1 MTHTLSNIEVCL
13 AYIVSRPEKKA
24 RTRRVLHFLDSH
36 LPSWM
41 EVARRDDFKKW
52 LTIVNAKSQ
61 KQRGQILLDAW
72 DCRDEKTV
80 ATLFQL
86 FLDQQSGKRPHQFG
100 ATINSVTH
108 RIGDLIFDEYE
119 IIDLLGI
126 GGFGQVFLTYSHNP
140 NVLSFYALKLMKTG
154 RINEESRK
162 RFETEARLLLSLD
175 DSPFIVPARFIE
187 VQGDEVALAMD
198 YVAPDRYGRT
208 NLAEHIGAGQVNI
221 EKQIRWAIE
230 CCTGLEVAYKSGVK
244 AHRDIKPANILI
256 DDSHTARITDFGIA
270 SLGLLPGCPKPS
282 SLISVESDADSR
294 MTMRGTS
301 LGTPAYMAPEQF
313 SDAYACDVRSD
324 IYSLGVTLFELAQRE
339 LPFVPRLE
347 GRIDGDIIFTTL
359 ARMHSQADLPRID
372 SPLYPVIAK
381 CCAKQPQNRFQS
393 MAELQNALSQLAAKI
408 GIHLPQTTDD
418 EPSIFERYNKLGNQA
433 VAHARLEEHEKAIPL
448 YREAMKIFDLGR
460 AASDLGLSLQ
470 ALGRYKEALEAY
482 LSLKSDRTANDEISI
497 GYSQVKVNGWQQ
509 AIQHYKAATVLEPN
523 NFNAWENLAF
533 GYISTSQLD
542 LAAIALARVV
552 TLPESR
558 ANHWLDKAAV
568 ELSLGRT
575 NDAENSLNNALSPQS
590 SASIED
596 RTKALN
602 MMGRIKQQSLY
613 LAAKRQLGP
622 GYNEARLLEALDA
635 ALESTSERSDEAKV
649 IQAMRAKEPAITYSQ
664 AERIYRELLK
674 PKM

>member
-1 MTHTLSNIEVCL
+1 MTNTLANIDFYL
-13 AYIVSRPEKKA
+13 AHIVSRPENKA

-41 EVARRDDFKKW
+41 EIARRDDFKKW
-52 LTIVNAKSQ
+52 LTIVNVKSQ
-61 KQRGQILLDAW
+61 KQRGKILIDAW
-72 DCRDEKTV
+72 DFRDEKTL

-100 ATINSVTH
+100 AKIKGVTY
-108 RIGDLIFDEYE
+108 RLGDLIFDEYE
-119 IIDLLGI
+119 VIDLLGI
-126 GGFGQVFLTYSHNP
+126 GGFGEVFLTYSHNP
-140 NVLSFYALKLMKTG
+140 NVQSFYALKLIKAD
-154 RINEESRK
+154 RINEEIRK

-175 DSPFIVPARFIE
+175 ESPFIVPARFIE

-208 NLAEHIGAGQVNI
+208 NLAEHIRAGQVNI
-221 EKQIRWAIE
+221 KNQIRWAIE

-270 SLGLLPGCPKPS
+270 SLGFLPGCARPS
-282 SLISVESDADSR
+282 SLISVGGDVDSR
-294 MTMRGTS
+294 RTMRGTS
-301 LGTPAYMAPEQF
+301 FGTPAYMAPEQF
-313 SDAYACDVRSD
+313 SDAYACDVKSD

-359 ARMHSQADLPRID
+359 ARMHNQADLPRID
-372 SPLYPVIAK
+372 SPLYPVIEK
-381 CCAKQPQNRFQS
+381 CCSKRPENRFQS
-393 MAELQNALSQLAAKI
+393 MAELQNALRQLAAKI
-408 GIHLPQTTDD
+408 GIHLPQTTDN
-418 EPSIFERYNKLGNQA
+418 EPSVFDRYNKLGNQA
-433 VAHARLEEHEKAIPL
+433 VAHARLGEHEKAIPL

-482 LSLKSDRTANDEISI
+482 LSLKSDRTADDEISI
-497 GYSQVKVNGWQQ
+497 GYCQVKVNGWQQ
-509 AIQHYKAATVLEPN
+509 AIPHYKAAMVLAPN
-523 NFNAWENLAF
+523 SFNAWENLAF

-552 TLPESR
+552 TFPESR
-558 ANHWLDKAAV
+558 ANHWIDKAEV
-568 ELSLGRT
+568 EFSLGRT
-575 NDAENSLNNALSPQS
+575 NDAENSLNNALSLQS

-596 RTKALN
+596 RTKAFN
-602 MMGRIKQQSLY
+602 MMGRLKQHIFY
-613 LAAKRQLGP
+613 LAAKRLLGP
-622 GYNEARLLEALDA
+622 GYNEVRLREALNA
-635 ALESTSERSDEAKV
+635 AIEVARSERSDEAKV
-649 IQAMRAKEPAITYSQ
+649 IQTMRVKEPAITYSQ
-664 AERIYRELLK
+664 AERIYRELLR
-674 PKM
+674 P